1 MNIKASVNNGFLS
14 LDINGL
20 IQNNY
25 TAEMVKYYVDEAV
38 KAGVT
43 DANVNI
49 NSEGGSVFEAQRVV
63 NELKRLRNVT
73 CTVGALAA
81 SAATYII
88 CHFETDCYATSQFM
102 IHKPSTEVWGNE
114 DQIKSDMKLLENLT
128 NIYRSTY
135 AKKFQKTE
143 DEIEEM
149 WKNDY
154 WFDAKEALSLGLVTS
169 YITEEIWYDAQT
181 VARMVACGCPYK
193 PEIKNPENNKKMN
206 IIAQALGVSEELN
219 EAQIVEKINALQSER
234 NTWKQKFEAL
244 QKGEAENLVGTA
256 VELGLVDATL
266 KDAVVNDLMTDF
278 DAKKAVLATRIDAKK
293 EEISKNTNTSVVASV
308 VAAANANQPV
318 PEEKET
324 FDYLQKHDP
333 VALSNIRTND
343 PEKYRKLAADYAA
356 GVRHK

>member
-244 QKGEAENLVGTA
+244 QKDEAENLVGTA

-308 VAAANANQPV
+308 VAAANANQPN

-324 FDYLQKHDP
+324 FDYLQKHNP
-333 VALSNIRTND
+333 VTLANIRTND

>member
-14 LDINGL
+14 LELNG
-20 IQNNY
+20 IIERGY
-25 TAEMVKYYVDEAV
+25 TASWVKYHVDSAIEN
-38 KAGVT
+38 KVT
-43 DANVNI
+43 DAVVYI
-49 NSEGGSVFEAQRVV
+49 NSEGGNVFEAQQIV
-63 NELKRLRNVT
+63 NELKRLPNVK

-88 CHFETDCYATSQFM
+88 CHFETECYVTSQFM
-102 IHKPSTEVWGNE
+102 IHKPMSKVFGNE
-114 DQIKSDMKLLENLT
+114 DQIKADMKLLENLT
-128 NIYRSTY
+128 NNYRQIYAS
-135 AKKFQKTE
+135 KFNKTE
-143 DEIEEM
+143 DEIDEM

-154 WFDAKEALSLGLVTS
+154 WFDAKEALSLGIVTS
-169 YITEEIWYDAQT
+169 YITDEIWYDEQT
-181 VARMVACGCPYK
+181 IARMVACGCPYK

-219 EAQIVEKINALQSER
+219 EAQIVEKINAIQSER

-278 DAKKAVLATRIDAKK
+278 DAKKQVLATRIDAKK

>member
-1 MNIKASVNNGFLS
+1 
-14 LDINGL
+14 
-20 IQNNY
+20 
-25 TAEMVKYYVDEAV
+25 
-38 KAGVT
+38 
-43 DANVNI
+43 
-49 NSEGGSVFEAQRVV
+49 
-63 NELKRLRNVT
+63 
-73 CTVGALAA
+73 
-81 SAATYII
+81 
-88 CHFETDCYATSQFM
+88 
-102 IHKPSTEVWGNE
+102 
-114 DQIKSDMKLLENLT
+114 
-128 NIYRSTY
+128 
-135 AKKFQKTE
+135 
-143 DEIEEM
+143 
-149 WKNDY
+149 
-154 WFDAKEALSLGLVTS
+154 
-169 YITEEIWYDAQT
+169 
-181 VARMVACGCPYK
+181 
-193 PEIKNPENNKKMN
+193 MN

-234 NTWKQKFEAL
+234 NIWKQKFEAL

-278 DAKKAVLATRIDAKK
+278 DAKKQVLATRIAAKK

-343 PEKYRKLAADYAA
+343 PEKYRRLAADYAA

>member
-14 LDINGL
+14 LDINGI

-244 QKGEAENLVGTA
+244 QKDEAENLVGTA

-308 VAAANANQPV
+308 VAAANANQPI

-356 GVRHK
+356 GVRTK

>member
-244 QKGEAENLVGTA
+244 QKDEAENLVGTA

-308 VAAANANQPV
+308 VAAANANQPIPV
-318 PEEKET
+318 EKET